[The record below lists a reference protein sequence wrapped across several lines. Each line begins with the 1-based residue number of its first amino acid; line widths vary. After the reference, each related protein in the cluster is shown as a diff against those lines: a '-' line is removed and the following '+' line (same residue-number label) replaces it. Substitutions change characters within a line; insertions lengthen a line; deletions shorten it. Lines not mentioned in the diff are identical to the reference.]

1 MAVPSPLIPKK
12 VSLRSSLFYYQINED
27 EIIYKNLLMLLLPTI
42 VIAQRPNPDSLK
54 KRLMAAKTDSARYS
68 VTRRLGFY
76 YLDRNRPLSL
86 NYWDQAILIAKKNDH
101 PIDEAFGLALKA
113 FLLMEKGKYPESF
126 QDLQEALR
134 LSENQADENKSWNFE
149 HKVNMHENRL
159 TVLAQIHHK
168 IGVLMEETNNID
180 EEIIQFKKTIGL
192 CEASKSF
199 DLLGISH
206 MTLAQAYLL
215 DNKLDLALKEFKN
228 AEQVYKHVK
237 FLNYMGSVYL
247 GLAEICLKR
256 GDKIQAL
263 QYAHQAV
270 NAATINNTLSELRN
284 SYKYLTDY
292 YLQLRQPDSS
302 IYYSVKTLHVANI
315 IGSKNL
321 GDIYENLYKSY
332 RLKNNRDSI
341 YKYQTLALTAQDS
354 TYQST
359 IKSLADFQKLS
370 FSEKLKSQAL
380 ETEKEAIQTRIRVYV
395 LLTVVGVLLLLSI
408 IFYRNYRQKQKANH
422 LLHGQKEQIEN
433 QRDNLGKALQ
443 ELKNTQSQLVQRE
456 KMASLGELTAGIA
469 HEIQNPLNFVN
480 NFSEVSTEL
489 LDEMDVELDKGDI
502 AEAKSIAADL
512 KQNLEKINHH
522 GKRADFIVKGML
534 QHSRTSTGER
544 ELTNINTLADEF
556 LKLSYHGLRAKDKN
570 FNAELITNFDEKLP
584 KVNIAAQDIGRVLLN
599 LFNNAFYAVNEKK
612 KTAGDDYKPEVTV
625 STSSTSKEIQI
636 KVKDNGNGIP
646 DAIKDKI
653 MQPFFTTKP
662 TGEGTGLGLSL
673 SYDIVVKGQGGSIE
687 VDTKEREFT
696 GITVKLP
703 IL

>member
-1 MAVPSPLIPKK
+1 MKMKLYIK
-12 VSLRSSLFYYQINED
+12 I
-27 EIIYKNLLMLLLPTI
+27 LLMLLLPTI

-68 VTRRLGFY
+68 VTVRLGFY
-76 YLDRNRPLSL
+76 YLERNRPLSL

-270 NAATINNTLSELRN
+270 NAATINNTLSGLRN
-284 SYKYLTDY
+284 SYRYLTDY

-422 LLHGQKEQIEN
+422 LLHGQKEEIEN

-673 SYDIVVKGQGGSIE
+673 SYDIVVKGHGGSITVE
-687 VDTKEREFT
+687 TKEGEGSEFT
-696 GITVKLP
+696 VTLP
-703 IL
+703 IS